1 LGYLDYWRWYFWLV
15 DKSTEEKERR
25 QMKTLITIFIML
37 IAVGCSKPAKIEDS
51 VVGTY
56 EAKIVMK
63 QSGVP
68 TLFTLKYVL
77 LENRNIEVYEDG
89 ERKEDAKWEMVGKEI
104 HAERGGGQCWDFK
117 NRSQR

>member
-1 LGYLDYWRWYFWLV
+1 
-15 DKSTEEKERR
+15 
-25 QMKTLITIFIML
+25 
-37 IAVGCSKPAKIEDS
+37 
-51 VVGTY
+51 
-56 EAKIVMK
+56 MK

-104 HAERGGGQCWDFK
+104 HAERGGGNVGILRIEANGDLK
-117 NRSQR
+117 LIASIVEGERLDLPKEGQRILRKLK